1 MYYYQCGWDGIK
13 PELSHAFYTL
23 DPKSVTIEKI
33 VLPVSSLNQLDLQD
47 DTYISAY
54 DRKKLTC

>member
-1 MYYYQCGWDGIK
+1 MSRIQFKVTMHYSRGARAHLEDV
-13 PELSHAFYTL
+13 T
-23 DPKSVTIEKI
+23 DPAIEKI
-33 VLPVSSLNQLDLQD
+33 VSPISSLNQLDLQD